1 MKIKDWIALVA
12 LVLSLYILWRIRQVL
27 LLTFFAVIIATVL
40 NQLVYRLERVTHRR
54 SLAVLITVA
63 SFLIV
68 LSILIGGIG
77 PPFVNQLQSLIQLI
91 PFIIER
97 IQSGFS
103 ALESTIPEALTQ
115 NLQDLNGLLQQLQ
128 SFDIPMLF
136 DRAYTV
142 FSNTLSIILNLLLI
156 IVVSIMLLANPDPYQ
171 KTFTLLFPSSFRGQ
185 AYDILEECETAIVG
199 WFLGIVFNMSI
210 IAILSGIG
218 LLVLG
223 VNLALANALLAG
235 LLAFI
240 PNVGPVLSVIPPVA
254 IALLD
259 APWKAIA
266 VVILYIVVQQ
276 VESNILTP
284 LVMKK
289 QVSLLPALT
298 LLSQI
303 SFSIFFGFLG
313 LILALPLAIVGK
325 IWIEELWVKRYL
337 DQR

>member
-1 MKIKDWIALVA
+1 MKLKDLMALVA
-12 LVLSLYILWRIRQVL
+12 LVLALYILWEIRLVL

-54 SLAVLITVA
+54 SLSVLIAVA

-77 PPFVNQLQSLIQLI
+77 PPFVDQIQSFIQLF
-91 PFIIER
+91 PTIIGR
-97 IQSGFS
+97 IQSWFFSLETVLPS
-103 ALESTIPEALTQ
+103 ALTK
-115 NLQDLNGLLQQLQ
+115 NLQDFNSLLQQLQ
-128 SFDIPMLF
+128 SLDLRMLF
-136 DRAYTV
+136 GRVYTV

-156 IVVSIMLLANPDPYQ
+156 IVVSIMLLADPEPYQ
-171 KTFTLLFPSSFRGQ
+171 QTFTRLFPSSFRPKIHH
-185 AYDILEECETAIVG
+185 ILSECETAIVG
-199 WFLGIVFNMSI
+199 WFLGIIFNMSV
-210 IAILSGIG
+210 IAVLSGIG
-218 LLVLG
+218 LLILG
-223 VNLALANALLAG
+223 VKLALANALLAG

-266 VVILYIVVQQ
+266 VVILYILVQQ
-276 VESNILTP
+276 IESNILTP
-284 LVMKK
+284 LVMEK

-303 SFSIFFGFLG
+303 TFTIFFGFLG
-313 LILALPLAIVGK
+313 LLLALPLAIVSK
-325 IWIEELWVKRYL
+325 IWIEELWVKRFL
-337 DQR
+337 DQH